1 MFKSLTIVR
10 IMQSTKLK
18 TVLKLNVLQWN
29 FIRTTAVRS
38 ATVNTTEEVQAPLKS
53 WKEIPGPSSL
63 PIVGP
68 ILHFLPGRAL
78 SDLNILDDVLYKT
91 YGPIVRLESVFG
103 GPTFIFLFDPEACAQ
118 VLRGENWMPIRPGF
132 DSLEYYRKK
141 HKKTQAEQQKM
152 SGLITDHGENWK
164 EFRSTINPV
173 MLQPKIIKL
182 YSNVLE
188 EVADDMVKRM
198 KSIRDEDYKLQGD
211 FDVEMNLWAL
221 ESIGVVAL
229 GGRLRCFNRD
239 LAENSPERRLIQCVH
254 DLFTTANELDF
265 KPSLWRY
272 FPTKAFT
279 KAMLLYKEQEDLAKF
294 FIRKARKDLE
304 QNKKSDSEKAVLEKL
319 LEINEEIAVI
329 MACDML
335 FAGVD
340 TAANTI
346 TATLYLLA
354 KNQDK
359 QEKLRELLKTK
370 DSDETIRY
378 VKACIK
384 EGLRMMP
391 VVSGN
396 VRQATKD
403 YDILGYKIPKGINI
417 AFHHQYMSSM
427 ESQFP
432 KPKEYIPERW
442 LDKNHPLYHGKA
454 HPFAYSPFGFGV
466 RMCAGRRIAELELE
480 TFLAKVIESFKVE
493 WFGGP
498 PKIQASSLNYIK
510 GPFNFRFKDV

>member
-1 MFKSLTIVR
+1 
-10 IMQSTKLK
+10 MQSNKLK

-29 FIRTTAVRS
+29 FIRPAAVKS
-38 ATVNTTEEVQAPLKS
+38 ASVNITDEVQASVKS

-63 PIVGP
+63 PIIGP
-68 ILHFLPGRAL
+68 MQHFLPGKAL
-78 SDLNILDDVLYKT
+78 SDFNVFHDVLYKT
-91 YGPIVRLESVFG
+91 YGPIVRLESVLG
-103 GPTFIFLFDPEACAQ
+103 SLPHIFLFDPESCAQ
-118 VLRGENWMPIRPGF
+118 VLRGENWMPKRPGF

-141 HKKTQAEQQKM
+141 YKKTPEEQQKL

-164 EFRSTINPV
+164 EFRSAINPV
-173 MLQPKIIKL
+173 MMQPKIIKL
-182 YSNVLE
+182 YSTVLD

-198 KSIRDEDYKLQGD
+198 RSIRDEDNKINGD

-229 GGRLRCFNRD
+229 GGRLRCFDRD
-239 LAENSPERRLIQCVH
+239 LAEDSPERRLIQCVH
-254 DLFTTANELDF
+254 NLFIMMYELDF

-272 FPTKAFT
+272 FPTKLFK
-279 KAMLLYKEQEDLAKF
+279 KAMVLYKEQEDLTKY

-319 LEINEEIAVI
+319 LEINEDIAVI

-346 TATLYLLA
+346 TAVLYLLA
-354 KNQDK
+354 NNQDK
-359 QEKLRELLKTK
+359 QDKLRELLKTK

-384 EGLRMMP
+384 EGLRIMP

-396 VRQATKD
+396 ARQTSKD
-403 YDILGYKIPKGINI
+403 YDILGYRIPKGMNVV
-417 AFHHQYMSSM
+417 FSHQYMSIM

-432 KPKEYIPERW
+432 KPKEYVPERW
-442 LDKNHPLYHGKA
+442 LDKEHPLYHGKA
-454 HPFAYSPFGFGV
+454 HPFSYSPFGFGV

-480 TFLAKVIESFKVE
+480 TFLAKVVQNFKVE
-493 WFGGP
+493 WFGEP
-498 PKIQASSLNYIK
+498 PKIDVRSLNYIK
-510 GPFNFRFKDV
+510 GPFNFRFKDI

>member
-1 MFKSLTIVR
+1 
-10 IMQSTKLK
+10 MQSTKLK

-29 FIRTTAVRS
+29 FIRTAAVRS
-38 ATVNTTEEVQAPLKS
+38 ATVNTTEEVQTPLKS
-53 WKEIPGPSSL
+53 WKEIPGPPSL
-63 PIVGP
+63 PIIGQM
-68 ILHFLPGRAL
+68 LHFLPGKPL
-78 SDLNILDDVLYKT
+78 SDLTMIHDILYKT
-91 YGPIVRLESVFG
+91 YGPIVRLDSVLG
-103 GPTFIFLFDPEACAQ
+103 SAAHIFLYDPDACAQ
-118 VLRGENWMPIRPGF
+118 VLRGENWMPVRPGF
-132 DSLEYYRKK
+132 YSLEYYRKK
-141 HKKTQAEQQKM
+141 HKKNPEKQQKM
-152 SGLITDHGENWK
+152 TGLITDHGDNWK
-164 EFRSTINPV
+164 EFRSAVNPV

-198 KSIRDEDYKLQGD
+198 RSMRDEDYMLKGD

-221 ESIGVVAL
+221 ESIAIVAL
-229 GGRLRCFNRD
+229 GGRLRCFDRD
-239 LAENSPERRLIQCVH
+239 LAKDSPERRLIQCVH
-254 DLFTTANELDF
+254 DLFIMANDLDF
-265 KPSLWRY
+265 KPNLWRY
-272 FPTKAFT
+272 FPTKLFK
-279 KAMLLYKEQEDLAKF
+279 KAMILYKEQEDLTKY

-304 QNKKSDSEKAVLEKL
+304 HSKKSDSEKAILEKL

-370 DSDETIRY
+370 DSDETVKY

-396 VRQATKD
+396 LRQASKD
-403 YDILGYKIPKGINI
+403 YDILGYRIPKGMNVVF
-417 AFHHQYMSSM
+417 AHQYMSTM
-427 ESQFP
+427 EGQFP
-432 KPKEYIPERW
+432 KPKEYVPERW
-442 LDKNHPLYHGKA
+442 LDKEHPLYYGKA

-466 RMCAGRRIAELELE
+466 RMCAGRRIAELEME
-480 TFLAKVIESFKVE
+480 TFLAKLIQNFKVE
-493 WFGGP
+493 WFGEP